1 MGAAAPIA
9 AVSSLASIGLS
20 AMGTISKGEGE
31 KAADDFKATR
41 AEEAAKFGR
50 LQADLTDTT
59 DREKLNIT
67 LSNIDAI
74 RASGNIDPRS
84 PTGAAIAARNTQ
96 LSDMQR
102 MAATGTLRAQA
113 ASDEAGAQYL
123 RKAGDFALSNAY
135 IGAAAGVAGGLA
147 KGFGPSGSFALG

>member
-20 AMGTISKGEGE
+20 AMGTIQKGEGE
-31 KAADDFKATR
+31 QAADEFKAAR

-59 DREKLNIT
+59 DRQNLNIT

-74 RASGNIDPRS
+74 RATGNIDPRRRPAVRS
-84 PTGAAIAARNTQ
+84 RI
-96 LSDMQR
+96 
-102 MAATGTLRAQA
+102 
-113 ASDEAGAQYL
+113 
-123 RKAGDFALSNAY
+123 
-135 IGAAAGVAGGLA
+135 
-147 KGFGPSGSFALG
+147 